1 MFSPEQFND
10 RNQSCA
16 HTITESTA
24 MMHLR
29 RLLLLVGI
37 VGLLAPI
44 LEAAEVQ
51 NNVIVHTQVLT
62 TPINFSAVAVSS
74 SEIDLC

>member
-1 MFSPEQFND
+1 
-10 RNQSCA
+10 
-16 HTITESTA
+16 